1 MEFAQRRP
9 VPRALS
15 VGAVPASTGAV
26 LSKTSVVR
34 RVLWSLAAS
43 VLGLLV
49 LANLFLNLWLADL
62 VNAAQDDVTMS
73 YDRAW
78 TVWPGHVWATELRL
92 VGHDSHTE
100 WLLELSE
107 VRATIELLPL
117 PTLTFRA
124 HDAVAERARFR
135 VRKTR
140 PLAEL
145 CAAPAG
151 ELPPIPGLSDPQLED
166 CEAQPDTARPPIP
179 PTDPAEIWRVD
190 LARMHVR
197 VLDELWIEGVHLT
210 GLAELTG
217 GLWLWPTQALEVRP
231 VELRLTQGVVASAT
245 TAALSE
251 LTLSLR
257 GALARLSLVDTD
269 AAAALAQLTLTASV
283 TATLPS
289 LAPLRSLLPE
299 QAELTLRG
307 GPGALAGT
315 LQVVGGRVGPA
326 TALSL
331 RVPELA
337 ARLDAVEASGRASLT
352 LTGAAG
358 RERAPAPSTSG
369 APAAPEASDTS
380 TSTRLVVD
388 LGPATVRS
396 LEHPAARADV
406 RELSLVL
413 ESAEGELARPRR
425 DVRGRLR
432 LRGVRIASLGA
443 YDALLPTGGAVA
455 LLAGSATAS
464 ADVVMVDAE
473 HLHGRLELHAR
484 EVRLGL
490 VGRELHGVVHVDG
503 RLVHGDLVRGVLNVD
518 GTQVAI
524 AELGLTGTDRA
535 PRWWA
540 HADVTKSRLRLSGSP
555 ALELHLV
562 VHLAD
567 LRPIWALYDAS
578 AWMPGWIQAALSG
591 EDTRGLA
598 TLSLGGGEL
607 RLEKLEV
614 AGEGVALEGLVH
626 LGPLHSRAALL
637 VSHGPLSVSIAAHE
651 GDTDVTVMDA
661 TAHFRRRIARWRKP
675 LPMDEVQ

>member
-1 MEFAQRRP
+1 M
-9 VPRALS
+9 
-15 VGAVPASTGAV
+15 
-26 LSKTSVVR
+26 LSKASVVR

-43 VLGLLV
+43 VLGLVV

-78 TVWPGHVWATELRL
+78 TLWPGRVWASELRL

-107 VRATIELLPL
+107 VRATIDLLPL
-117 PTLTFRA
+117 PTLNFRA

-151 ELPPIPGLSDPQLED
+151 ELPPIPGLSDPQLAD
-166 CEAQPDTARPPIP
+166 CRAQLDTARPPIP

-197 VLDELWIEGVHLT
+197 ALDELWIEGVHLT

-231 VELRLTQGVVASAT
+231 VELQLTQGVVASAT
-245 TAALSE
+245 TAVLAD

-257 GALARLSLVDTD
+257 GTLARLSLVDSD
-269 AAAALAQLTLTASV
+269 AATALGQLTLTASLS
-283 TATLPS
+283 ATLNS
-289 LAPLRSLLPE
+289 LSPLRPLLPAE
-299 QAELTLRG
+299 AELTLRG

-315 LQVVGGRVGPA
+315 LQVVAGRVGPD
-326 TALSL
+326 TAVSL
-331 RVPELA
+331 QAPELA
-337 ARLDAVEASGRASLT
+337 ARLDGVEATGRAALT
-352 LTGAAG
+352 L
-358 RERAPAPSTSG
+358 SG
-369 APAAPEASDTS
+369 ASARARPATPGPSGASDPPAASDTS
-380 TSTRLVVD
+380 TSTRLVVA
-388 LGPATVRS
+388 LGPATVRA
-396 LEHPAARADV
+396 LAHPAARADIG
-406 RELSLVL
+406 ELSMVL
-413 ESAEGELARPRR
+413 ESPMVELARPAL

-473 HLHGRLELHAR
+473 HLHGRLELHTR
-484 EVRLGL
+484 DVRLGIA
-490 VGRELHGVVHVDG
+490 GRELRGVVHVDG

-524 AELGLTGTDRA
+524 AQLALSGTDRA

-540 HADVTKSRLRLSGSP
+540 HADVTKSRLRFSGSP

-578 AWMPGWIQAALSG
+578 AWMPGWIQTALSG

-598 TLSLGGGEL
+598 TLSLGGGDL

-637 VSHGPLSVSIAAHE
+637 VSHGPLSVSIAAQE
-651 GDTDVTVMDA
+651 GDTDVTVIDA
-661 TAHFRRRIARWRKP
+661 TAHFRRRIARWRRP
-675 LPMDEVQ
+675 LPMDEVR

>member
-1 MEFAQRRP
+1 MLWGLAGT
-9 VPRALS
+9 ALS
-15 VGAVPASTGAV
+15 
-26 LSKTSVVR
+26 LVV
-34 RVLWSLAAS
+34 A
-43 VLGLLV
+43 
-49 LANLFLNLWLADL
+49 ANLFLELWLADL
-62 VNAAQDDVTMS
+62 VNGAQDDVTLT
-73 YDRAW
+73 YRRAW
-78 TVWPGHVWATELRL
+78 TWWPGQVWASDLRL

-117 PTLTFRA
+117 PTLHFRA

-151 ELPPIPGLSDPQLED
+151 ALPPIPGLSDPQLED

-190 LARMHVR
+190 LRRMHVR
-197 VLDELWIEGVHLT
+197 VLDELWIEQVHLT
-210 GLAELTG
+210 GQAELTG
-217 GLWLWPTQALEVRP
+217 GLWLWPTQAIEVRP
-231 VELRLTQGVVASAT
+231 TELRLTQGAVASAT

-269 AAAALAQLTLTASV
+269 AAAALAQLTLTASL
-283 TATLPS
+283 TATLAS
-289 LAPLRSLLPE
+289 LAPLRPLLPE
-299 QAELTLRG
+299 QAELTVRG

-315 LQVVGGRVGPA
+315 VDVVGGRVGPA

-331 RVPELA
+331 RVPELV
-337 ARLDAVEASGRASLT
+337 ARLEAVEARGRVSLT
-352 LTGAAG
+352 LTGADARG
-358 RERAPAPSTSG
+358 RAATPSPRG
-369 APAAPEASDTS
+369 ALPGPEASDTS

-396 LEHPAARADV
+396 LEHPTARADV
-406 RELSLVL
+406 GELSLVL
-413 ESAEGELARPRR
+413 ESGAVELARPRPG
-425 DVRGRLR
+425 VRGRLR

-443 YDALLPTGGAVA
+443 YDALLPTGGALA

-464 ADVVMVDAE
+464 ADGVMVDAE

-484 EVRLGL
+484 DVRLGL
-490 VGRELHGVVHVDG
+490 AGRELRGVVHVDG
-503 RLVHGDLVRGVLNVD
+503 RLVHGDLVRGVLNLD

-524 AELGLTGTDRA
+524 AELAVSGTGRA

-540 HADVTKSRLRLSGSP
+540 HADVTKSRVRLSGTP
-555 ALELHLV
+555 AVELHV
-562 VHLAD
+562 FVHLAD
-567 LRPIWALYDAS
+567 LRPVWALYDAS

-598 TLSLGGGEL
+598 TLSLGAGEL

-637 VSHGPLSVSIAAHE
+637 LSHGPLSVSIAAHE
-651 GDTDVTVMDA
+651 GDTDVTVIDA
-661 TAHFRRRIARWRKP
+661 TAHFRRRIDRWRRP
-675 LPMDEVQ
+675 LPMDEVR